1 MRLRTLPKQMGTT
14 SAKAGLRSITADD
27 QELLPANASL
37 FDCGRWPL
45 RQNPAPL
52 KRRRYPE
59 MAWPVHV

>member
-45 RQNPAPL
+45 RQIQ
-52 KRRRYPE
+52 RRSSGAVIRK
-59 MAWPVHV
+59 WRDLST